1 MLTTQST
8 TFTRDVLGRYTCNTF
23 DEAKSTD
30 FKRFN
35 IIIIGGGSFGAAIAE
50 QLFQLDSPVHRR
62 KHRILVLEG
71 GSFLF
76 PEHVQNLPPIN
87 AKVAGAARA
96 TTIEELRKEWKEQ
109 FGDPVPALID
119 RDRLEKDKG
128 SEVWGL
134 PWHSKVGANSQDP
147 RDKKFSGL
155 AYCVGGR
162 SLFWGGWS
170 PELIDSELA
179 DWPATIVQ
187 DLKNRYFQEA
197 KQQLGT
203 DTTNDFIFGDLHSA
217 LRQRLANSVN
227 TVKNVIPTDSI
238 STDTVPIT
246 SESDVEAPLAV
257 QSAPLRSGFF
267 PFNKFSAIPLLMQAS
282 RAASSESNGDD
293 FKKRLMVVP
302 NCHVVQ
308 LHRDQNNRISRIQ
321 TNLGDVQVNPNSIVI
336 LASGTVESTRL
347 ALLSF
352 PNSNG
357 WIGKNLMAHLR
368 SNTTI
373 RIPRASFPGLPNELQ
388 ASALF
393 VKGKRGNRHFHLQI
407 TACGLKGDISN
418 SEQELNKKIPDID
431 QIEAFKKV
439 TDNYVVLTLRGI
451 GEMEPNKTN
460 SPTSLV
466 ELDPEPDE
474 HGVRRAIVTMGLSDA
489 DRLLWDS
496 MDMAAVEVAKI
507 FAQGSPF
514 EYFNEDMQK
523 WQSAPWTKRDGLGT
537 THHEGGTLWMGSD
550 PMTSVTDIFGRFH
563 EVENALAVGPA
574 IFPTVGSPNP
584 MLGGIAL
591 LRRTAQALIP
601 PDKKPVVELDFTS
614 LFDGTS
620 TAGWQMAGTGGFILE
635 SRKDDQ
641 GDSYNVLRSEGGL
654 GLFWYTLKK
663 FKNFILRLDW
673 QASQPGDNSGIFV
686 RFPDPGNDPFVA
698 VNQGHE
704 IQIDDFG
711 KAPDGQLGSLLH
723 STGGI
728 YSFAAP
734 TKVVSQLVGEWNTF
748 EIQVTDNDYKVIFNG
763 EVVVEKYTSSRL
775 LEGFIGIQN
784 HGLDSRVSF
793 RNIRIKEL

>member
-8 TFTRDVLGRYTCNTF
+8 TFTKDVLGRYICNTF
-23 DEAKSTD
+23 DEAKATD

-50 QLFQLDSPVHRR
+50 QLFQLDSPAHRQ

-71 GSFLF
+71 GAFLF
-76 PEHVQNLPPIN
+76 PEHVQNLPPMN
-87 AKVAGAARA
+87 AQVSNAARA
-96 TTIEELRKEWKEQ
+96 TTIEDLRNEWRAQ
-109 FGDPVPALID
+109 FGDPVPSLLD
-119 RDRLEKDKG
+119 RNQLNSDKG
-128 SEVWGL
+128 VEVWGL
-134 PWHSKVGANSQDP
+134 PWHSKVGANAQDP
-147 RDKKFSGL
+147 RDKRFPGL

-170 PELIDSELA
+170 PELINSELT
-179 DWPATIVQ
+179 DWHPKIVQ
-187 DLKNRYFQEA
+187 ELKSRYFQEA

-267 PFNKFSAIPLLMQAS
+267 PFNKFSAIPLLMQTS

-302 NCHVVQ
+302 NCHVIQ
-308 LHRDQNNRISRIQ
+308 LHRDQNNRINRIQ

-336 LASGTVESTRL
+336 LALGTIESTRL

-357 WIGKNLMAHLR
+357 LIGKNLMAHLR

-373 RIPRASFPGLPNELQ
+373 RIPRSSFPGLPNELQ

-407 TACGLKGDISN
+407 TACGLKGNINN

-439 TDNYVVLTLRGI
+439 TDDYVVLTLRGI

-474 HGVRRAIVTMGLSDA
+474 HGVRRAIVTMGLSSA
-489 DRLLWDS
+489 DILLWNA
-496 MDMAAVEVAKI
+496 MDAAAEKVAQI
-507 FAQGSPF
+507 FAQGAAL
-514 EYFNEDMQK
+514 EYFNNGTK
-523 WQSAPWTKRDGLGT
+523 NWQSTPRTERDGLGT
-537 THHEGGTLWMGSD
+537 THHEGGTLWMDSD
-550 PMTSVTDIFGRFH
+550 PTASVTDIFGRFH
-563 EVENALAVGPA
+563 EVGNALAVGPA

-584 MLGGIAL
+584 MLGGVAL

-601 PDKKPVVELDFTS
+601 PDVKPVVEADFTS

-620 TAGWQMAGTGGFILE
+620 AVGWQMAGSGGFVLE
-635 SRKDDQ
+635 NRKDDQ
-641 GDSYNVLRSEGGL
+641 GDSYGVLRSNGGL

-673 QASQPGDNSGIFV
+673 QASQPGDNSGVFV
-686 RFPDPGNDPFVA
+686 RFPDPGSDPFIA

-723 STGGI
+723 ATGGI
-728 YSFAAP
+728 YNFAAP
-734 TKVVSQLVGEWNTF
+734 TKVTSRLVGEWNTF
-748 EIQVTDNDYKVIFNG
+748 EIKVTDNDYTVILND
-763 EVVVEKYTSSRL
+763 EVVVAKYTSNRL